1 MINKLSVI
9 LLIFFWFVSC
19 EQDDQNNLLPYVLVN
34 ETINLANPEFIN
46 LQVPGGWAYANG
58 GIKGIIIY
66 NLNSTTFKAY
76 ERSCPHLVPSAC
88 TRMTVEQSFKMKCP
102 CDQSEF
108 NILNGSPLTA
118 NINYVTKE
126 YKVTIINA
134 NRLKITNF

>member
-66 NLNSTTFKAY
+66 NLNSNSFKAY

-134 NRLKITNF
+134 NTLKITNF